1 MVGGQF
7 RQSGRNLHEITKS
20 TFLGQSSG
28 GNMGLGQ
35 ANILGSGVEFP
46 SLVETLPLMMGEIQA
61 LISWKGFLHEVFY
74 VNNKYGKLHNLEIAQ
89 LLRFMGLFYPF
100 CCTFSVV
107 VLKI

>member
-7 RQSGRNLHEITKS
+7 RQSGRNSHEITKS
-20 TFLGQSSG
+20 IFLGQSSG

-61 LISWKGFLHEVFY
+61 LIS
-74 VNNKYGKLHNLEIAQ
+74 
-89 LLRFMGLFYPF
+89 
-100 CCTFSVV
+100 
-107 VLKI
+107 